1 MERLQKVIASSG
13 VASRRKAEELILK
26 GCVTV
31 NGEKVTELGT
41 KVSGNDLICVNGKSI
56 TEEDKVYYMLNKP
69 RGVIS
74 SVSDELGRK
83 IVVDLIDT
91 DKRIYPIG
99 RLDYDTTGII
109 LLTNDGELSNI
120 LTHPNFNVEKTYI
133 AKLNK
138 FLEPTDFMKL
148 KNGVMID
155 KRMCKPTRVRLKE
168 NDKVKDYALVEVT
181 IVEGRNHIIKRLFLS
196 LGYLVDKLTRT
207 NYAGMSLDNLKSG
220 EYRNLTIKEVK
231 RLYEYGTSNNK

>member
-1 MERLQKVIASSG
+1 MERLQKVIAASG

-26 GCVTV
+26 GCVSV

-41 KVSGNDLICVNGKSI
+41 KVNGNDLICVNGKSI
-56 TEEDKVYYMLNKP
+56 TEEDKVYFMLNKP
-69 RGVIS
+69 RGIIS
-74 SVSDELGRK
+74 SVKDELNRK
-83 IVVDLIDT
+83 TVVDLIDT

-99 RLDYDTTGII
+99 RLDYDTTGLL

-120 LTHPNFNVEKTYI
+120 LTHPNFNVEKTYV

-138 FLEPTDFMKL
+138 FLEPSDFMKL
-148 KNGVMID
+148 KNGVMTDGRI
-155 KRMCKPTRVRLKE
+155 CKPTKVRLKE
-168 NDKVKDYALVEVT
+168 NNKIKNYAYVEVT
-181 IVEGRNHIIKRLFLS
+181 IVEGRNHIIKRLFME

-207 NYAGMSLDNLKSG
+207 SYAGMSLGTMKSG
-220 EYRNLTIKEVK
+220 EYRSLTIKEVK